1 MTTIITVNL
10 FVFVIVAGI
19 GMFKG
24 LDLKKWSSWLF
35 ALYGFVTAF
44 LCGFLRQDDNGSL
57 KLLVNW
63 TGSLQLGALFAF
75 AVMYAGAMNRW
86 HRQRFAKAS
95 PDE

>member
-1 MTTIITVNL
+1 MVTVINANL

-19 GMFKG
+19 AMFRG

-35 ALYGFVTAF
+35 ALYGFLSGF
-44 LCGFLRQDDNGSL
+44 LCGFLKQDDNGSFT
-57 KLLVNW
+57 LLVNW

-75 AVMYAGAMNRW
+75 VVMYAGAMSRW
-86 HRQRFAKAS
+86 HRQRFAKMS